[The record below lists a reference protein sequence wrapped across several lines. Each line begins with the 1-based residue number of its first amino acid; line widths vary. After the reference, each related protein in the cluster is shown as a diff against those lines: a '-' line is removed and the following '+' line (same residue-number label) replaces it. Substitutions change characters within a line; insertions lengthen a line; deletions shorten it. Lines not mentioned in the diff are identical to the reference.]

1 MSQKSSDPP
10 LSSQVDTG
18 MGLCW
23 ELLWA
28 TAPSV
33 LRAEGHGHP
42 DTSWVRAASLFGMK
56 LSWLRSSF
64 DLQSDPV
71 R

>member
-1 MSQKSSDPP
+1 MNLSQECHRNHRDPP
-10 LSSQVDTG
+10 LSSQVDPG
-18 MGLCW
+18 RGLCW

-42 DTSWVRAASLFGMK
+42 DNLMGQGCFTVWYEAFLYEIKF
-56 LSWLRSSF
+56 
-64 DLQSDPV
+64 
-71 R
+71 